1 VEAELRVQI
10 EDVRR
15 PGSSFADVLRNASEG
30 GVFVAT
36 SVTLPIGTPVLLRV
50 DPGIRRRP
58 IELRARVVRV
68 HEDPGETGSL
78 ATDRD
83 RGMAL
88 AFEESDDEALER
100 YLGWVRAMAK
110 GEAGGG

>member
-1 VEAELRVQI
+1 MRVQI

-15 PGSSFADVLRNASEG
+15 PNASFAEVLKNASEG

-50 DPGIRRRP
+50 DPGMRGRP

-68 HEDPGETGSL
+68 HEDPGETGS
-78 ATDRD
+78 TTTERD

-88 AFEESDDEALER
+88 AFEGADEEALQR
-100 YLGWVRAMAK
+100 FSGWVRAMAQ
-110 GEAGGG
+110 GERTGE

>member
-1 VEAELRVQI
+1 MEAELRVQI

-50 DPGIRRRP
+50 DPGMRQRS
-58 IELRARVVRV
+58 IELRARVARV
-68 HEDPGETGSL
+68 HEDLGETGST
-78 ATDRD
+78 ATERD

-110 GEAGGG
+110 GEAEGG